1 MASPSPSDDPDHERD
16 NRSENTPSPNRLKNI
31 YVYYELSDTDPE
43 PSESFWGT
51 EPDPM
56 VPGVIAETAFK
67 TWKSVALHYESAFP
81 EVNGRHIHWI
91 FAVDIDERERLNNL
105 IKRRGATRTL
115 SGNPPE
121 PARASMID
129 APHTPEIPR
138 TEDVMGTQGA
148 HFPALRHQHQQEA
161 PVFTT
166 ARLWA
171 YARYLA
177 ARNGIEYYEFTTDDR
192 RPDGGS
198 ARAFA
203 DEMSRQL
210 GPFLTEIISVEQ
222 KKNWVTVVLRDGF
235 LEAW

>member
-1 MASPSPSDDPDHERD
+1 MGSPSPNDDPDHDRD
-16 NRSENTPSPNRLKNI
+16 NRSENTSSPNRLKHI
-31 YVYYELSDTDPE
+31 YVYYDLSDTDPE

-56 VPGVIAETAFK
+56 VPWVIAETAFK

-91 FAVDIDERERLNNL
+91 FAVDLDERERLNDL
-105 IKRRGATRTL
+105 LRRRGATRNLT
-115 SGNPPE
+115 GDHPE
-121 PARASMID
+121 PARAPMID
-129 APHTPEIPR
+129 ASYAPAIPL
-138 TEDVMGTQGA
+138 TEDVMGT
-148 HFPALRHQHQQEA
+148 HRIHMPAFHHQHQREA

-166 ARLWA
+166 TSLRA

-177 ARNGIEYYEFTTDDR
+177 ARNGIDHHEFTTEDR
-192 RPDGGS
+192 RPDSGA

-222 KKNWVTVVLRDGF
+222 KKNRVTVVLRDGF
-235 LEAW
+235 LEEW